1 MRFAQS
7 HLRWRSSCGALAS
20 SFLVSQVS
28 LMTGGL
34 RFVNRT
40 LRGLGVASQN
50 DFNSNLCTAKNY
62 SHFDKLTCYSNFMQV
77 NLSSCQWICP
87 YDKAPSNM
95 GYPETIF
102 CMHTEMLLMYGN
114 TQRTDLFISGQP
126 QMALCWKS
134 DWSKSKES
142 GQLFTQCERGKDT

>member
-20 SFLVSQVS
+20 RFLVSQVS

-34 RFVNRT
+34 RFVNST

-77 NLSSCQWICP
+77 NLSSCLANLEFIP
-87 YDKAPSNM
+87 APINT
-95 GYPETIF
+95 EFQEKTF
-102 CMHTEMLLMYGN
+102 CMPIETTPAFIGWLKTPLHYLAAIAVTTSLKFSSLSP
-114 TQRTDLFISGQP
+114 RT
-126 QMALCWKS
+126 A
-134 DWSKSKES
+134 
-142 GQLFTQCERGKDT
+142 T